1 MPKRI
6 AIVNTWRAGCRV
18 ALANCRGFYGR
29 YFWTTDGPSQSQRY
43 AVGRRWVI
51 HVSVESDAPYRGW

>member
-1 MPKRI
+1 
-6 AIVNTWRAGCRV
+6 V
-18 ALANCRGFYGR
+18 ALANSRGFYGR